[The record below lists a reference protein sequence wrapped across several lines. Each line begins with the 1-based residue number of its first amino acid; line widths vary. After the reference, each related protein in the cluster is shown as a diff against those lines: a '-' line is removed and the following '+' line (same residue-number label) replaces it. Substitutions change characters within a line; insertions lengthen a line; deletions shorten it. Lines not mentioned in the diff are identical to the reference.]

1 MVNDGFGHLINI
13 ALRAPGLSFS
23 TSVIASTVIS
33 STTAMCE
40 PCAED
45 NHGLFDSLHHL
56 IFYFEVSGFNV
67 PVLGFLVFTREAGGF
82 FEKMGGL
89 MAQFEHLPIYKK
101 AYDLALYFEN
111 IVRNFSRYHKY
122 TVGTELRQLSREVLR
137 LIRRANNSFNK
148 APILEQLR
156 ERLEDLKLTIRLC
169 KDLKSFS
176 NFNSY
181 QYSVNEVVN
190 LCKQNEGWLKSV
202 RTGGQPESPFRSP
215 KEAERAD

>member
-1 MVNDGFGHLINI
+1 
-13 ALRAPGLSFS
+13 
-23 TSVIASTVIS
+23 
-33 STTAMCE
+33 
-40 PCAED
+40 
-45 NHGLFDSLHHL
+45 
-56 IFYFEVSGFNV
+56 
-67 PVLGFLVFTREAGGF
+67 
-82 FEKMGGL
+82 

-169 KDLKSFS
+169 KDFH
-176 NFNSY
+176 
-181 QYSVNEVVN
+181 
-190 LCKQNEGWLKSV
+190 
-202 RTGGQPESPFRSP
+202 
-215 KEAERAD
+215 ERAWMNRVCPSLHTRLCCLSGLCRPYGAKTTGVSFCPPLTQRATVVTPRWGVFVMPR

>member
-1 MVNDGFGHLINI
+1 
-13 ALRAPGLSFS
+13 
-23 TSVIASTVIS
+23 
-33 STTAMCE
+33 
-40 PCAED
+40 
-45 NHGLFDSLHHL
+45 
-56 IFYFEVSGFNV
+56 
-67 PVLGFLVFTREAGGF
+67 
-82 FEKMGGL
+82 

-101 AYDLALYFEN
+101 AYDLTIYFEN

-122 TVGTELRQLSREVLR
+122 TVGTELRQLSREALQ
-137 LIRRANNSFNK
+137 LIRRANNSANK

-169 KDLKSFS
+169 KDLKSFP

-181 QYSVNEVVN
+181 QHSVNEVVN

-215 KEAERAD
+215 KQGERAD

>member
-1 MVNDGFGHLINI
+1 
-13 ALRAPGLSFS
+13 
-23 TSVIASTVIS
+23 
-33 STTAMCE
+33 
-40 PCAED
+40 
-45 NHGLFDSLHHL
+45 
-56 IFYFEVSGFNV
+56 
-67 PVLGFLVFTREAGGF
+67 
-82 FEKMGGL
+82 

-148 APILEQLR
+148 APTLEQLC

-181 QYSVNEVVN
+181 QYSINEVVN
-190 LCKQNEGWLKSV
+190 LCKQNEGWLKST

-215 KEAERAD
+215 KEVERAD